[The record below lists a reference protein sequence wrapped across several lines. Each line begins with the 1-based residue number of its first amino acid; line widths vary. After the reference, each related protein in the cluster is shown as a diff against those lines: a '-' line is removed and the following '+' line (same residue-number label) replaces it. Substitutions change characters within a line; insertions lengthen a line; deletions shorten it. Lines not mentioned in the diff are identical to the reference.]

1 MRVAAVIAEYNPFH
15 NGHAYQ
21 LEAMRKESGCDFA
34 VAIMS
39 GNFVQR
45 GEPAI
50 ADKLIRAAWALDNGA
65 DMVIELPVYYSLA
78 NAQLFAQGAVS
89 ILAASGI
96 VDCLGFG
103 CESEYI
109 STIYSALKY
118 ISDNSREFSKRL
130 RVHLDTGKSYPRAA
144 FEALSDMN
152 APLPV
157 INAHLHP
164 NSILAME
171 YIRAIE
177 TTASD
182 IKPVL
187 IERRYGG
194 HDSKGVVHD
203 ECGKA
208 YTSASFIRKH
218 FLNESHLINKT
229 LPQNVLSELASID
242 ADKLSLLVM
251 YALRSMS
258 LEDLKLLP
266 DVGEGFYNSVFKA
279 AHTFA
284 SMEDALM
291 FLKSKRYTL
300 ARIKRI
306 LMCALLRI
314 DSSFMHMKP
323 EYIHVLGI
331 RNDCRILLS
340 ELCTKSTLPVIS
352 SARDIKKL
360 SPNALKMFERDVF
373 ASDVYAQ
380 LAGNAPGSDYNRPL
394 LRR

>member
-1 MRVAAVIAEYNPFH
+1 MRVSAVIAEYNPFH

-21 LEAMRKESGCDFA
+21 LEAMRKESDCDFA
-34 VAIMS
+34 IAIMS

-50 ADKLIRAAWALDNGA
+50 ADKLTRAAWALDNGA

-78 NAQLFAQGAVS
+78 NAQLFARGAVS

-118 ISDNSREFSKRL
+118 RADNSQEFSKHLRL
-130 RVHLDTGKSYPRAA
+130 HLNTGKSYPRAA

-152 APLPV
+152 APSPV

-177 TTASD
+177 TIAPD

-187 IERRYGG
+187 TERRYGG
-194 HDSKGVVHD
+194 HDSNGVVHD
-203 ECGKA
+203 ECGRA
-208 YTSASFIRKH
+208 YTSASFIRQH
-218 FLNESHLINKT
+218 FSEAHLIDKT
-229 LPQNVLSELASID
+229 LPQNVLSDLTPID

-266 DVGEGFYNSVFKA
+266 DIGEGFYNLVFKA
-279 AHTFA
+279 AHTFT
-284 SMEDALM
+284 SMEDTLM

-300 ARIKRI
+300 ARIKRM

-314 DSSFMHMKP
+314 DSSFMYMKP
-323 EYIHVLGI
+323 AYIRVLGI
-331 RNDCRILLS
+331 RNDRRFLLS
-340 ELCTKSTLPVIS
+340 ELCTKSTLPIIS

-360 SPNALKMFERDVF
+360 SSDALKLFERDTF

-380 LAGNAPGSDYNRPL
+380 LTGNVPGSDYVRPL
-394 LRR
+394 LRK